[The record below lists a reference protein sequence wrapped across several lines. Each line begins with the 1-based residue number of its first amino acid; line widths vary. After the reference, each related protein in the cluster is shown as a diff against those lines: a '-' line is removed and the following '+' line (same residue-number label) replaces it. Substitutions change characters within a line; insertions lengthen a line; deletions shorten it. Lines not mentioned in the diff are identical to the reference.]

1 MMPDHVPMLI
11 AIPPKFALS
20 YVVGFIKGKSTIYL
34 VRVYGKRK
42 RNFVSAAFLRPWV
55 LDLDGRTR

>member
-1 MMPDHVPMLI
+1 MPDHVPMLI

-42 RNFVSAAFLRPWV
+42 RNFSGRSASAPV
-55 LDLDGRTR
+55 GT